1 MSDQRIRIGGASGFW
16 GDTDQGAA
24 QLLRLGQVDYLVFD
38 YLAEITMSLLSR
50 LRAKDATKGY
60 VPDFVTGVVTP
71 LAREIAEKGVKL
83 VANAGGVN
91 PVACAQAIE
100 AALAA
105 AGVTLK
111 VAAVTGD
118 DLLPQLDNLRPS
130 VREMFTGAALPAKPW
145 SLNAYLGAFPIARA
159 LAAGADI
166 VVTGRCVDSA
176 LALGPLI
183 HAFGWGQRDFDQL
196 AAGSLAGHIIE
207 CGPQATGGLFTDWR
221 EVPGWDDMGFPI
233 VDCAADGSFVV
244 TKPPGTGGLVTPATV
259 AEQITYE
266 IGDPAAYLLPD
277 VTADFS
283 GVRLTQEGPDRVG
296 VSGARG
302 YAPGPDCKA
311 SATFH
316 DGFRVVGTMMVG
328 GREAAAKARR
338 IAESTLARVRR
349 LMAARGL
356 GDFRASDVE
365 VLGAE
370 ATYGEQ
376 ARGGASREV
385 ILKLALSHADKEAL
399 EIFSR
404 EFIPAATS
412 MAPGITGF
420 AGGRPKVQPLIRL
433 FSCLV
438 PKAALDVAME
448 MGGAR
453 TPVPFAVLPTQP
465 RPLPPL
471 PDDVKVAANGATVP
485 LIALAHGRS
494 GDKGDKANISVLA
507 RRPEYL
513 PLLRSQVTA
522 AAVKHWLSHLV
533 LGQVERFEWPG
544 LAGFNFLLHEALGG
558 GGTSSLRYDPQGKAL
573 AQMLLDLPI
582 AVPGAWLK
590 PGGPLA
596 EWGGEA
602 A

>member
-1 MSDQRIRIGGASGFW
+1 MTAGQRIRIGGASGFW
-16 GDTDQGAA
+16 GDSDQGAV
-24 QLLRLGQVDYLVFD
+24 QLLRGGQLDYLVFD

-50 LRAKDATKGY
+50 ARGKDPALGY
-60 VPDFVTGVVTP
+60 VPDFVTGVVAP
-71 LAREIAEKGVKL
+71 LAPAIAQQGVKL

-91 PVACAQAIE
+91 PLACAQAIE
-100 AALAA
+100 AALAK
-105 AGVTLK
+105 AGVRLK
-111 VAAVTGD
+111 VAAITGD
-118 DLLPQLDNLRPS
+118 DLLPQLETLRPGLQ
-130 VREMFTGAALPAKPW
+130 EMFTGAALPVKPW

-159 LAAGADI
+159 LAEGADI

-183 HAFGWGQRDFDQL
+183 HGFGWGERDWDKL

-207 CGPQATGGLFTDWR
+207 CGPQATGGLFTDWQS
-221 EVPGWDDMGFPI
+221 VPGWDDMGFPI
-233 VDCAADGSFVV
+233 VDCAADGSFLV

-266 IGDPAAYLLPD
+266 IGDPAAYLMPD
-277 VTADFS
+277 VIADFS
-283 GVRLTQEGPDRVG
+283 GVTLTQAGPDQVA

-302 YAPGPDCKA
+302 YPPGPHCKA

-316 DGFRVVGTMMVG
+316 DGFRAVGTMMVG

-338 IAESTLARVRR
+338 IAEATLARVRR
-349 LMAARGL
+349 LMTARGL

-370 ATYGEQ
+370 ATYGQQ

-385 ILKLALSHADKEAL
+385 ILKIALSHTDKTAL

-420 AGGRPKVQPLIRL
+420 AGGRPKVQPLVRL

-438 PKAALDVAME
+438 PKSALDVAVE
-448 MGGAR
+448 IDGQR
-453 TPVPFAVLPTQP
+453 LPVPFSEAPLQP
-465 RPLPPL
+465 RPVPP
-471 PDDVKVAANGATVP
+471 PPEDVKVAANGATVP
-485 LIALAHGRS
+485 LIAVAHGRS

-513 PLLRSQVTA
+513 PLLRSQVTS

-533 LGQVERFEWPG
+533 LGSVERFEWPG
-544 LAGFNFLLHEALGG
+544 LSGFNFLLHEALGG
-558 GGTSSLRYDPQGKAL
+558 GGTASLRYDPQGKAL

-582 AVPGAWLK
+582 AVPAAWLRA
-590 PGGPLA
+590 GGPLA
-596 EWGGEA
+596 EWA

>member
-1 MSDQRIRIGGASGFW
+1 MGDKRIRIGGASGFW

-50 LRAKDATKGY
+50 LRAKDPAKGY
-60 VPDFVTGVVTP
+60 VPDFVTGVVAP
-71 LAREIAEKGVKL
+71 LAGEIAAKGVKL

-105 AGVTLK
+105 AGVPLK

-118 DLLPQLDNLRPS
+118 DLLPQLESLRPS

-183 HAFGWGQRDFDQL
+183 HAFAWGERDFDRL

-283 GVRLTQEGPDRVG
+283 GVTLAQEGPDRVS

-328 GREAAAKARR
+328 GREAAPKARR
-338 IAESTLARVRR
+338 IAEATLARVRR

-385 ILKLALSHADKEAL
+385 ILKVALSHADKEAL

-420 AGGRPKVQPLIRL
+420 AGGRPKVQPLISL

-438 PKAALDVAME
+438 PKTALDVAVE
-448 MGGAR
+448 MAGVR
-453 TPVPFAVLPTQP
+453 TPVPFAALPTQP
-465 RPLPPL
+465 RPLPPV
-471 PDDVKVAANGATVP
+471 PEDVKVAANGATVP

-544 LAGFNFLLHEALGG
+544 LGGFNFLLHEALGG

-573 AQMLLDLPI
+573 AQMLLDLPV

-596 EWGGEA
+596 EWGGA
-602 A
+602 AA